1 MLSERRISELK
12 NLQEQLMML
21 HSNIQDVVEGKT
33 TMRKLADTLNISA
46 QNLNTGLNENTLSL
60 LKRAKIMTEEQVNQ
74 LLIDSMSPY
83 ERLMRAILGCNAN
96 EMYVLDIAEEEAFDK
111 LIKEVLTE
119 KEEAVIKIRF
129 GFVGGIHSLQDIANM
144 FGLASAERI
153 RQVEAKAIR
162 KLKSAKNLKKLLPNY
177 ELRIASI
184 QETYEMSKL
193 EEQLKAEEKITVE
206 LDDHIESLKFSIRT
220 YNCLKRHHINYV
232 KELVSIA
239 DLNEVKMLGPA
250 GMQEVIDKLSTH
262 GFINKQTN

>member
-21 HSNIQDVVEGKT
+21 NNSIQDVVEGKS
-33 TMRKLADTLNISA
+33 TMRKLADTLNITA

-60 LKRAKIMTEEQVNQ
+60 LKKAKIMTADQVNQ

-83 ERLMRAILGCNAN
+83 ERLMKAILGCSYN

-129 GFVGGIHSLQDIANM
+129 GFVGGIHSLQDTANI
-144 FGLASAERI
+144 FDLCIERI
-153 RQVEAKAIR
+153 RQIEAKAIR

-184 QETYEMSKL
+184 QETYEMNKL
-193 EEQLKAEEKITVE
+193 EEQLKAEEKNAVE
-206 LDDHIESLKFSIRT
+206 LDDPIESLKFSIRT

-232 KELVSIA
+232 RELVSIA
-239 DLNEVKMLGPA
+239 DFNEVKMLGPA
-250 GMQEVIDKLSTH
+250 GIQEVLDKLVLH
-262 GFINKQTN
+262 GFIDKQN